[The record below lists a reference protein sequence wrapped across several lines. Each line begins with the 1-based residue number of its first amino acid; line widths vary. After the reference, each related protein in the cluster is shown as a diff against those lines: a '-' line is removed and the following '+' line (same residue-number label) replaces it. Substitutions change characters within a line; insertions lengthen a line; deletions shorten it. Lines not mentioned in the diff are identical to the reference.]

1 MHPVFES
8 QAEDLIYSF
17 LEQTAWRN

>member
-8 QAEDLIYSF
+8 QAEDLIFSF